1 MRYKNNS
8 VLDKVSYIIA
18 IVKMLF
24 TNLKFSLSLHIFLIL
39 KLVFDGFQCQ
49 ML

>member
-8 VLDKVSYIIA
+8 VIDKVSYIIA

-24 TNLKFSLSLHIFLIL
+24 TICKITFEPT
-39 KLVFDGFQCQ
+39 
-49 ML
+49 